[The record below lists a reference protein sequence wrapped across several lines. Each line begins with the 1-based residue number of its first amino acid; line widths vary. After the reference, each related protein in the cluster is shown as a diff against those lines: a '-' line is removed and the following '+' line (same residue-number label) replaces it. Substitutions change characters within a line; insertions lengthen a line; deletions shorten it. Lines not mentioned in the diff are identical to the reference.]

1 MTCTARSRGAA
12 GIVAGTPRYGVVN
25 ALGRAGFGTRF
36 YLFVLMCLAL
46 CIPVLS
52 AETIQD
58 AVLRQQIL
66 TLYPR
71 SLPPVSAVV
80 APWHNPPTPAKIALG
95 QLLFFDPNLSRC
107 GTVACAS
114 CHQPQHGYASPEAVP
129 NGCEGRLGRR
139 RAPSLYNVAY
149 RQHLFW
155 DGRVQSLEQQA
166 LIPVTSPT
174 EMNHTWTAVLEYLQ
188 TGRHGPSGTT
198 HPKRQAQYGER
209 FAAVFNGAITPETV
223 AQALAAY
230 ERTLI
235 TRDAPF
241 DRWLAGDDAALTPLQ
256 KSGMALF
263 FGRANCSVCHPPPLF
278 TDDAFH
284 NIAVPQAGFEKPEHF
299 PYNARIRAAAAAQG
313 WIVPLDVD
321 LGRQEVPALQSSSHA
336 LGAFKTP
343 ALRNVTLYRPYMHNG
358 ALATLEAVM
367 QHYEL
372 LAAGERRPL
381 VGELAFYVRY
391 RKAFFGAQGG
401 GQAEDIP
408 AMVAFMQA
416 LQGTTHDHTVKDEDE
431 NGKQR

>member
-1 MTCTARSRGAA
+1 MWFYLVVCLAA
-12 GIVAGTPRYGVVN
+12 G
-25 ALGRAGFGTRF
+25 L
-36 YLFVLMCLAL
+36 
-46 CIPVLS
+46 PVLS
-52 AETIQD
+52 AETLRD
-58 AVLRQQIL
+58 ATWRQQIL

-71 SLPPVSAVV
+71 PLPPVSAVV

-95 QLLFFDPNLSRC
+95 KSLFFDPYLSRC

-114 CHQPQHGYASPEAVP
+114 CHQPQHGYASSQPVP
-129 NGCEGRLGRR
+129 SGCQGQTGRR

-149 RQHLFW
+149 RNHLFW

-166 LIPVTSPT
+166 LIPVASPT
-174 EMNHTWTAVLEYLQ
+174 EMDNTWTAVLAYLQ
-188 TGRHGPSGTT
+188 TGRHEPTDTS
-198 HPKRQAQYGER
+198 HAERRAPYGER
-209 FAAVFNGAITPETV
+209 FAEVFNGDITPESV
-223 AQALAAY
+223 SQALAAY

-263 FGRANCSVCHPPPLF
+263 FGRGNCSVCHPPPLF

-313 WIVPLDVD
+313 WSVPLDVD
-321 LGRQEVPALQSSSHA
+321 LGRQEVAALQSSSHA

-343 ALRNVTLYRPYMHNG
+343 SLRNVTLYRPYMHNG
-358 ALATLEAVM
+358 ALGTLEAVM

-391 RKAFFGAQGG
+391 RKAFFGARGG
-401 GQAEDIP
+401 GRAEDLP
-408 AMVAFMQA
+408 AMMAFMQA
-416 LQGTTHDHTVKDEDE
+416 LQGTTHDDAAED
-431 NGKQR
+431 

>member
-1 MTCTARSRGAA
+1 MKSLCHLGL
-12 GIVAGTPRYGVVN
+12 GI
-25 ALGRAGFGTRF
+25 L
-36 YLFVLMCLAL
+36 LCFVLCLQMS
-46 CIPVLS
+46 S
-52 AETIQD
+52 AEPIQD
-58 AVLRQQIL
+58 AVLRQRIL
-66 TLYPR
+66 KLHPP
-71 SLPPVSAVV
+71 SLPSVDAVT
-80 APWHNPPTPAKIALG
+80 PWRNPPTPAKIALG
-95 QLLFFDPNLSRC
+95 KLLFFDPYLSRC

-114 CHQPQHGYASPEAVP
+114 CHQPQHGYASPQAIP
-129 NGCEGRLGRR
+129 RGCRGRAGRR

-149 RQHLFW
+149 RRHLFW
-155 DGRVQSLEQQA
+155 DGREQSLEQQA
-166 LIPVTSPT
+166 LMPVVSPM
-174 EMNHTWTAVLEYLQ
+174 EMDNTWTAVLTYLQ
-188 TGRHGPSGTT
+188 TGWHEPTGAS
-198 HPKRQAQYGER
+198 HPGRRATYAER
-209 FAAVFNGAITPETV
+209 FAEVFQGDISPESV

-235 TRDAPF
+235 TGEAPF
-241 DRWLAGDDAALTPLQ
+241 DRWLAGDDDALTLLQ

-278 TDDAFH
+278 ADGAFH

-313 WIVPLDVD
+313 WTAPLDVD
-321 LGRQEVPALQSSSHA
+321 LGRQEVPALQTSSHA

-343 ALRNVTLYRPYMHNG
+343 SLRNVTLYRPYMHNG
-358 ALATLEAVM
+358 ALAPLEAVM

-408 AMVAFMQA
+408 AMLAFLQA
-416 LQGTTHDHTVKDEDE
+416 LQSDTPETKL
-431 NGKQR
+431 NMKAQR

>member
-1 MTCTARSRGAA
+1 
-12 GIVAGTPRYGVVN
+12 
-25 ALGRAGFGTRF
+25 
-36 YLFVLMCLAL
+36 
-46 CIPVLS
+46 
-52 AETIQD
+52 
-58 AVLRQQIL
+58 
-66 TLYPR
+66 
-71 SLPPVSAVV
+71 V
-80 APWHNPPTPAKIALG
+80 APWYNPPTPAKIALG
-95 QLLFFDPNLSRC
+95 KSLFFDPYLSRC

-114 CHQPQHGYASPEAVP
+114 CHQPQHGYASPQPVP
-129 NGCEGRLGRR
+129 SGCQGQTGRR

-149 RQHLFW
+149 RNHLFW

-166 LIPVTSPT
+166 LIPVASPT
-174 EMNHTWTAVLEYLQ
+174 EMDNTWTAVLAYLQ
-188 TGRHGPSGTT
+188 TGHHEPTGTS
-198 HPKRQAQYGER
+198 HAERRARYNER
-209 FAAVFNGAITPETV
+209 FAEVFNGDITPESV
-223 AQALAAY
+223 SQALAAY

-263 FGRANCSVCHPPPLF
+263 FGRGNCSVCHPPPLF

-313 WIVPLDVD
+313 WSVPLDVD
-321 LGRQEVPALQSSSHA
+321 LGRQEVAALQSSSHA

-343 ALRNVTLYRPYMHNG
+343 SLRNVTLYRPYMHNG
-358 ALATLEAVM
+358 ALGTLEAVM

-391 RKAFFGAQGG
+391 RKAFFGARGG
-401 GQAEDIP
+401 GRAEDLP
-408 AMVAFMQA
+408 AMMAFMQA
-416 LQGTTHDHTVKDEDE
+416 LQGTTHDDAAED
-431 NGKQR
+431 

>member
-1 MTCTARSRGAA
+1 MWFYLVVCLAA
-12 GIVAGTPRYGVVN
+12 G
-25 ALGRAGFGTRF
+25 L
-36 YLFVLMCLAL
+36 
-46 CIPVLS
+46 PVLS
-52 AETIQD
+52 AETLRD
-58 AVLRQQIL
+58 VTLRQQIL

-71 SLPPVSAVV
+71 PLPPVSAVV
-80 APWHNPPTPAKIALG
+80 APWYNPPTPAKIALG
-95 QLLFFDPNLSRC
+95 KSLFFDPYLSRC

-114 CHQPQHGYASPEAVP
+114 CHQPQHGYASPQPVP
-129 NGCEGRLGRR
+129 SGCQGQTGRR

-149 RQHLFW
+149 RNHLFW

-166 LIPVTSPT
+166 LIPVASPT
-174 EMNHTWTAVLEYLQ
+174 EMDNTWTAVLAYLQ
-188 TGRHGPSGTT
+188 TGRHEPTDTS
-198 HPKRQAQYGER
+198 HAERRAPYGER
-209 FAAVFNGAITPETV
+209 FAEVFNGDITPESV
-223 AQALAAY
+223 SQALAAY

-263 FGRANCSVCHPPPLF
+263 FGRGNCSVCHPPPLF

-313 WIVPLDVD
+313 WSVPLDVD
-321 LGRQEVPALQSSSHA
+321 LGRQEVAALQSSSHA
-336 LGAFKTP
+336 LGAFNTP
-343 ALRNVTLYRPYMHNG
+343 SLRNVTLYRPYMHNG
-358 ALATLEAVM
+358 ALGTLEAVM

-391 RKAFFGAQGG
+391 RKAFFGARGG
-401 GQAEDIP
+401 GRAEDLP
-408 AMVAFMQA
+408 AMMAFMQA
-416 LQGTTHDHTVKDEDE
+416 LQGTTHDDAAED
-431 NGKQR
+431 